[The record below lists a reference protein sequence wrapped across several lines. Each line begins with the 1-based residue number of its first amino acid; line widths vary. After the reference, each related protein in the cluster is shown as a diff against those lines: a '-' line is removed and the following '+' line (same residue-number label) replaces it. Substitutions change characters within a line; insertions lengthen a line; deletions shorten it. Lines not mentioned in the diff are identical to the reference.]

1 MKKVDIIKRIKEIN
15 ATINL
20 RRRTREHLMRS
31 VTIRTNDGSN
41 QCLGVGGWLKL
52 VRRLVP

>member
-15 ATINL
+15 ETINL

-41 QCLGVGGWLKL
+41 QCLGAGGWLTL
-52 VRRLVP
+52 VRRLRP